1 MTSLLI
7 TNCRRFDADE
17 EAPLCSILVRDG
29 RIERID
35 PTDVAPRAER
45 QLDAEG
51 RLLVPG
57 LIDVHIQGAAGA
69 DVLDATPQA
78 LETIS
83 RACAR
88 HGVTGFLAT
97 TVYKPEQDNTHLTI
111 AADCMGHD
119 LGGAELLGTHL
130 EGPFIASAKRG
141 MIQPDCLGQPTAALL
156 DRIYDCTGDSLRM
169 MTMAPELPGSLDL
182 VRPLVANGVIAALGH
197 TAATYEE
204 ALRGF
209 DAGIHHVT
217 HLFNAMPGMHHR
229 APGPLA
235 AVFERADVTA
245 QVIVDGVHIHPSMV
259 RLAYGQLGAD
269 RFVTI
274 TDGIQAMGLP
284 DGQYVYN
291 GLDYEA
297 KEGTARYHDGTLIGT
312 ALGLNQMTA
321 RLMKYTGCSLTT
333 AIQAATK
340 NPARLLGL
348 DARKGALAP
357 GYDADLVLFDDDLS
371 VYATLVAGRIVY
383 QAS

>member
-1 MTSLLI
+1 MASLLI
-7 TNCRRFDADE
+7 TNCRRFDVDGD
-17 EAPLCSILVRDG
+17 APHCRVLVRDG
-29 RIERID
+29 KIERID
-35 PTDVAPRAER
+35 PTDGSPRADRE
-45 QLDAEG
+45 LDARG
-51 RLLVPG
+51 RILAPG

-97 TVYKPEQDNTHLTI
+97 TVYKPQQDNKHLTVV
-111 AADCMGHD
+111 ADCMSQD
-119 LGGAELLGTHL
+119 LGGAALLGTHL

-156 DRIYDCTGDSLRM
+156 DRIYDGTGGSLKM
-169 MTMAPELPGSLDL
+169 MTIAPELPGNLDL
-182 VRPLVANGVIAALGH
+182 VRRLVSDGVIAALGH

-204 ALRGF
+204 TLRGF
-209 DAGIHHVT
+209 DAGINHVT

-229 APGPLA
+229 KPGPLA

-245 QVIVDGVHIHPSMV
+245 QVIVDGVHIHPSMI
-259 RLAYGQLGAD
+259 RLAYGQLGTD
-269 RFVTI
+269 RFITI

-284 DGQYVYN
+284 DGHYVYN

-312 ALGLNQMTA
+312 ALGLNQMSA
-321 RLMKYTGCSLTT
+321 RLMKYTKCPLPT
-333 AIQAATK
+333 AIQAVTS

-348 DARKGALAP
+348 SDRKGALSP

-371 VYATLVAGRIVY
+371 VYTTLVGGRIVY
-383 QAS
+383 QAT